1 MPKLW
6 TYAAAIRLRSMGETV
21 LMFIKNLHV
30 ENTVMYHTGI
40 QRQKSFDKSNI
51 LILHTVY
58 TAFRFSP

>member
-1 MPKLW
+1 
-6 TYAAAIRLRSMGETV
+6 MGETV